1 MYALPKDEKKQLE
14 IQNLISEVISISD
27 VII

>member
-1 MYALPKDEKKQLE
+1 MYALPNDEKTQLE
-14 IQNLISEVISISD
+14 IQNIISEIISIFD

>member
-1 MYALPKDEKKQLE
+1 MYALPKDEKTQLE
-14 IQNLISEVISISD
+14 IQNIISEIISISD

>member
-1 MYALPKDEKKQLE
+1 MYALPNDEKTQLE
-14 IQNLISEVISISD
+14 IQNIISEIISISD